1 MNYRFRRAAIA
12 LVNGDT
18 PDPDGSID
26 ALSSTGFANAML
38 AVREDYPEPAYQ
50 ALMNLVDS
58 HDTARIL
65 WTLTPGEDN
74 DAAKTDPAALAEGKA
89 RLRLLSAIQ
98 LTFPGMASIYYGDE
112 VGLTGFDDPDD
123 RRPYPWGAEDLE
135 LRDWYRTL
143 AQLRASHE
151 AIREGDLEFL
161 LAEDAA
167 RTLAYLRRSPNAA
180 AVVVL
185 NLSDRE
191 REIEVPVAHRV
202 HDGVVLVDALA
213 GVDPVVVS
221 GGRLTVPLTPQ
232 SVAVLVSS
240 DDADLTAT
248 AAPTGLAAVAGPGR
262 VDLAWDAVGDAFSY
276 RVLRSLVTGGGY
288 QAVGDSF
295 APAFTDAAV
304 RDGVP
309 YHYVVVAFDER
320 GNVSARSDEA
330 VAVPQLTI
338 TDLVLR
344 GVVDDAGTVVNA
356 VERALSAVD
365 GAVEVEVAVDATAEG
380 SRVAE
385 GVLVEVGI
393 GPEEISAIGGA
404 AWTWSP
410 AEAVEVTGSGAVFRG
425 QIQPQELG
433 GFSAGARASTDGGE
447 TWQTAIGVGHV
458 DTVASDDTISPPA
471 PGAPELLDVSGE
483 RVRFRW
489 AAPEAD
495 DIHRYLI
502 LRAPGNTMDFEVI
515 GTSDVEVFLDATVS
529 VGASYRYGIL
539 AQDTA
544 YNSSERSEIMD
555 VTAEERAVEVAFT
568 VTVPDYTTA
577 TDTLYIAGDFQG
589 WNPGGNPMTRVDDT
603 TWTIM
608 LPFEDATRLEYK
620 YARGSWEAVEK
631 DAGCGEIAN
640 RTLTV
645 EYSAG
650 GTQEVADTI
659 EKWRDLDQC
668 P

>member
-1 MNYRFRRAAIA
+1 M
-12 LVNGDT
+12 
-18 PDPDGSID
+18 
-26 ALSSTGFANAML
+26 
-38 AVREDYPEPAYQ
+38 
-50 ALMNLVDS
+50 
-58 HDTARIL
+58 
-65 WTLTPGEDN
+65 
-74 DAAKTDPAALAEGKA
+74 
-89 RLRLLSAIQ
+89 
-98 LTFPGMASIYYGDE
+98 
-112 VGLTGFDDPDD
+112 
-123 RRPYPWGAEDLE
+123 
-135 LRDWYRTL
+135 
-143 AQLRASHE
+143 
-151 AIREGDLEFL
+151 
-161 LAEDAA
+161 
-167 RTLAYLRRSPNAA
+167 
-180 AVVVL
+180 
-185 NLSDRE
+185 
-191 REIEVPVAHRV
+191 
-202 HDGVVLVDALA
+202 
-213 GVDPVVVS
+213 
-221 GGRLTVPLTPQ
+221 
-232 SVAVLVSS
+232 
-240 DDADLTAT
+240 
-248 AAPTGLAAVAGPGR
+248 
-262 VDLAWDAVGDAFSY
+262 
-276 RVLRSLVTGGGY
+276 TGGGY
-288 QAVGDSF
+288 EAVGDSF

-344 GVVDDAGTVVNA
+344 GVVDDAGAVVNA

-380 SRVAE
+380 PRSRRAS
-385 GVLVEVGI
+385 LWRWASD
-393 GPEEISAIGGA
+393 PRRSAPSA
-404 AWTWSP
+404 VPAWTWSP

-425 QIQPQELG
+425 QVQPEELG
-433 GFSAGARASTDGGE
+433 GFTAAARASTDGGE
-447 TWQTAIGVGHV
+447 TWQTAIGVGHI
-458 DTVASDDTISPPA
+458 DTVRGDDTVSPPA
-471 PGAPELLDVSGE
+471 ARDAPELLDVSGE

-529 VGASYRYGIL
+529 AGAPTLRIR

-544 YNSSERSEIMD
+544 YNTSERSEVLD
-555 VTAEERAVEVAFT
+555 VTAEERVVEVTFT
-568 VTVPDYTTA
+568 VTVPEYTTA
-577 TDTLYIAGDFQG
+577 RGHALHRRRL
-589 WNPGGNPMTRVDDT
+589 PGLEPRRQPHDALDDT
-603 TWTIM
+603 TWTIT
-608 LPFEDATRLEYK
+608 LPFEDATELEYK

-659 EKWRDLDQC
+659 EKWRDLDEC